1 MNRVILLI
9 MDSLGIG
16 SASDASAFGGP
27 GFTDEGADTLG
38 HIAETFSLTG
48 IPLRLPNLARLG
60 LLESYKLKN
69 GSYPAGM
76 ESPERIDGAWA
87 SARELSHGKD
97 TPSGHW
103 EIAGVPVPFDWSYF
117 PRSIPFFPE
126 TLGRQISD
134 GCLVPDS
141 LGNCHGSGTEIINQL
156 GQEHITTGKP
166 IFYTSADS
174 VFQVAGHEDHF
185 GLERLF
191 ELCRCLRRL
200 LDQSDL
206 TIGRVIARPFA
217 GSSAGSFRR
226 TGNRR
231 DFSMAPPSPTILEK
245 VSKAGGSVTG
255 VGNIADI
262 YAGAGIT
269 REIRAHG
276 HPALWRETL
285 SAMEQSGDHSIV
297 MTNFVDFDAVYGHR
311 RDARGYGEA
320 LQQFDSCLPSLLS
333 AMQPRDLLIIA
344 ADHGNDPTWPGTDHT
359 REDIP
364 VLLAGNRVAAG
375 TCLGARETFADI
387 GQTIAEY
394 FSLEPLP
401 KGTSLI

>member
-1 MNRVILLI
+1 MCIR
-9 MDSLGIG
+9 DS
-16 SASDASAFGGP
+16 
-27 GFTDEGADTLG
+27 
-38 HIAETFSLTG
+38 
-48 IPLRLPNLARLG
+48 
-60 LLESYKLKN
+60 
-69 GSYPAGM
+69 
-76 ESPERIDGAWA
+76 
-87 SARELSHGKD
+87 
-97 TPSGHW
+97 
-103 EIAGVPVPFDWSYF
+103 
-117 PRSIPFFPE
+117 
-126 TLGRQISD
+126 
-134 GCLVPDS
+134 
-141 LGNCHGSGTEIINQL
+141 
-156 GQEHITTGKP
+156 
-166 IFYTSADS
+166 
-174 VFQVAGHEDHF
+174 
-185 GLERLF
+185 
-191 ELCRCLRRL
+191 
-200 LDQSDL
+200 
-206 TIGRVIARPFA
+206 
-217 GSSAGSFRR
+217 
-226 TGNRR
+226 
-231 DFSMAPPSPTILEK
+231 
-245 VSKAGGSVTG
+245 
-255 VGNIADI
+255 I